1 VNNLRIFC
9 AGRKTLPVE
18 ELRAFPLRIERL
30 SATCGVLFQPRDD
43 VADLTT
49 AILYN
54 PAAEPYYPIAR
65 LLWRTNN
72 NKDSSSGIC
81 RKRSL

>member
-1 VNNLRIFC
+1 MNNLRIFC
-9 AGRKTLPVE
+9 AGRKTLPAG
-18 ELRAFPLRIERL
+18 ELRAFSPRIERL
-30 SATCGVLFQPRDD
+30 TATCVVLFQLRDG

-81 RKRSL
+81 RKRYL